1 LTRSKNIVDKN
12 FGENAVPKIY
22 RDFNQEELD
31 LQYNAQATVGD
42 ISPFVEAYGEQSALA
57 HSTLTYHEGLSFGPS
72 PEETLDLFPAGK
84 NAPLLVFVHGG
95 YWRMLS
101 KNESSFMAP
110 NFVDQGVAV
119 AAINYTLSPE
129 ATLDQI
135 VAEVR
140 RSIAWLYHNGAE
152 FDCDPD
158 RIFISGSSAGGHL
171 AGMVLNGG
179 WQKDQGVPEDVIKG
193 GMLLSGLYDL
203 EPVALAYP
211 NEWLSLDAEAVH
223 RNSPLYFL
231 PEQGCPVVISYGGYE
246 TPEFKRQSTDYATKW
261 QAAGFTADCFEIAER
276 NHFDIPLELAKPD
289 SVLTY
294 KMLALIA

>member
-1 LTRSKNIVDKN
+1 
-12 FGENAVPKIY
+12 VPKIY
-22 RDFNQEELD
+22 RDFTREELD

-42 ISPFVEAYGEQSALA
+42 ISPFIKAYDEQSVLA
-57 HSTLTYHEGLSFGPS
+57 HRTLTYHEGLPFGPS

-84 NAPLLVFVHGG
+84 KAPLMVFVHGG

-110 NFVDQGVAV
+110 NFVGQGVAV

-135 VAEVR
+135 VVEVR
-140 RSIAWLYHNGAE
+140 RSIAWLYHNATE
-152 FDCDPD
+152 FGYDPD

-179 WQKDQGVPEDVIKG
+179 WQKEHDLPEDVIQG
-193 GMLLSGLYDL
+193 GMLLSGLFDL
-203 EPVALAYP
+203 KPVALAYP
-211 NEWLSLDAEAVH
+211 NEWLSLDDIAAH

-231 PEQGCPVVISYGGYE
+231 PEQGCPVIISYGGSE
-246 TPEFKRQSTDYATKW
+246 TTEFKRQSTDYAAKW
-261 QAAGFTADCFEIAER
+261 QAAGFKTDCFETTER

-289 SVLTY
+289 SVLTK
-294 KMLALIA
+294 KMLALIG